1 MRSSYLSRKNSWVP
15 IEKCEPEI
23 SINKGSESPSIK
35 RTHFPLI
42 LLEYERLKQNDLFS
56 TVKRNAIL
64 GDAVIVLVLFYYP
77 VLFPLFPKYVL
88 IKQKIST

>member
-35 RTHFPLI
+35 RTQFLLI
-42 LLEYERLKQNDLFS
+42 LLDYERLKQNDLFS
-56 TVKRNAIL
+56 KVKRNAIL
-64 GDAVIVLVLFYYP
+64 GDAVIALVLFYY
-77 VLFPLFPKYVL
+77 LYSFLYFPSMY
-88 IKQKIST
+88 